1 MFLQNL
7 KSIALSVPQIIGVP
21 QKIWTVPGYA
31 LAPGLRQRE
40 LVSTPRLAITLGH
53 NYVDVN
59 LHIAAHFRMLI
70 AL

>member
-1 MFLQNL
+1 MTGMET
-7 KSIALSVPQIIGVP
+7 KRARGKCIAKCAGLS
-21 QKIWTVPGYA
+21 KRN
-31 LAPGLRQRE
+31 GLRQRE

-59 LHIAAHFRMLI
+59 LHIAAHVRMII